1 MLWHGTKNENLMSIL
16 LKGLKIKPP
25 NARHSGSMFGEAI
38 YFADKFTKSLA
49 YTSKSEY
56 DYDKNED
63 SFFIML
69 CEVALGNVANFS
81 QQWSNSIYRPP
92 ESYHSIRKM
101 SSNGPNL
108 AESVIT
114 DQLQV
119 WPIGD

>member
-1 MLWHGTKNENLMSIL
+1 
-16 LKGLKIKPP
+16 
-25 NARHSGSMFGEAI
+25 MFGEAI

-56 DYDKNED
+56 DYDTNED

-92 ESYHSIRKM
+92 EGYHSIRKM

-114 DQLQV
+114 DQLQI
-119 WPIGD
+119 WPLGD